1 MRKLAFLCAFVLV
14 AGAALAQE
22 PPGQQP
28 PGQQPPGQQP
38 PMAGQQPAQ
47 PAKTGATKELA
58 AQVVST
64 DPVGKTI
71 TIKKDSGYA
80 GSTGASGETTLPV
93 EADAVSALKTV
104 MPGEK
109 VKLTCRTDS
118 GGKETAVTAIRKDDK
133 PKTNP
138 LEKP

>member
-1 MRKLAFLCAFVLV
+1 
-14 AGAALAQE
+14 
-22 PPGQQP
+22 
-28 PGQQPPGQQP
+28 
-38 PMAGQQPAQ
+38 MAGQQPTA
-47 PAKTGATKELA
+47 PAKSGATKELA

-71 TIKKDSGYA
+71 TIKKDSFA
-80 GSTGASGETTLPV
+80 GAAGAAGETTLPV

-118 GGKETAVTAIRKDDK
+118 GGKETAVTAIKKDDK
-133 PKTNP
+133 AKTNP
-138 LEKP
+138 LEQP

>member
-1 MRKLAFLCAFVLV
+1 MRKLAFLCTFVFM
-14 AGAALAQE
+14 AGLAVAQE

-28 PGQQPPGQQP
+28 PGQQPP
-38 PMAGQQPAQ
+38 MTGQQPA
-47 PAKTGATKELA
+47 PAAKAGATKELA

-71 TIKKDSGYA
+71 TIKKDSFG
-80 GSTGASGETTLPV
+80 GASGAAGETTLPV
-93 EADAVSALKTV
+93 ESDAVSALKTV

-138 LEKP
+138 LEQP

>member
-14 AGAALAQE
+14 AGVAVAQE

-28 PGQQPPGQQP
+28 PGQQPPMG
-38 PMAGQQPAQ
+38 QPAG
-47 PAKTGATKELA
+47 PAKVGSTKELA

-71 TIKKDSGYA
+71 TIKKDSA
-80 GSTGASGETTLPV
+80 FSGSTAGSGETTLPV

-118 GGKETAVTAIRKDDK
+118 GGKETAVTAIRKDDT